1 MRKLAKTFVRTGTFR
16 VIDICLK
23 PKKVGQSRQPS
34 GIKYGIRVEDNGDIA
49 VYEGTTGIVS
59 GKLVWE
65 RIRLNKI
72 TIPVEDQS

>member
-34 GIKYGIRVEDNGDIA
+34 GIKYGIRVEDNGHIC
-49 VYEGTTGIVS
+49 VYEGTKDTS
-59 GKLVWE
+59 GKLVWK
-65 RIRLNKI
+65 RIHLNKI
-72 TIPVEDQS
+72 TIHEEDQS